1 MIENGKRD
9 FEEDEV
15 SPSDG
20 ENVHAHID
28 NEDGA
33 SHESKKPRK
42 AYQYSHATVKTGCNS
57 CKTRRVKCDETKP
70 ACMRCQNFGRVCD
83 GYPAFNERWK
93 PENQMIAVSTSVLP
107 TYQENSNP
115 EAFHLL
121 RNIDHVPQNDPMERT
136 FPPSEETWYEW
147 ESPLMKL
154 PSINEL
160 PEGSPMND
168 SRPPVPLVNRSS
180 WESTHIPQDG
190 ASSTSQNA
198 QATDF
203 ETLESTS
210 SYDNISRIDNPLQET
225 SNKWDTNSLDTF
237 SDLWMPFTK
246 QEIPQYDLSQSSKAD
261 MRWDNIGSEH
271 EFDKVIR
278 RRDRQAY
285 EREHVKVNK
294 ENISSSLNT
303 ANIMKKP
310 IPPEKFERT
319 LALYSEFRMEEKR
332 ACSSSTPNN
341 DFMLN
346 ESPFFDKTSDYSS
359 VASLDSSSI
368 ASVISRPGSAQSNVI
383 SQRRRKRFS
392 PLAKRKTAFLRYL
405 GACQNCRAR
414 NIKCSLDHHDLE
426 AVEIAYQNAS
436 LDGKSTTDH
445 REEEPISK
453 WHMGH
458 INNNKDFKKSKDTLK
473 YISGDKTTLNP
484 THYSNNSALIPAFTG
499 GPGSLS
505 DALLQDHQPF
515 DRSNNSTIL
524 TDKECEI
531 GSPNVPPI
539 DTDESDSKIWK
550 YNDFIT
556 QPRPHA
562 ISSDNIFNNIE
573 YLDNQMMNQQ
583 NSLVYTTNELEM
595 YSSDGPLP
603 TTSQGPDVPEI
614 VQNSQE
620 RLSFLEQF
628 SGTLEPPKDSNFLFH
643 PPYLVMPLYPE
654 MEHNRRFS
662 TELKGDRNT
671 NDWDL
676 QSIRS
681 INTYRDSG
689 LGSSLPSQGSDII
702 TQELPQ
708 AAKEEILT
716 IIRTDS
722 EFQLSLSNI
731 ASKISKPRFIRN
743 IRRLLQFF
751 ILDLRKTVTDT
762 REKDAVNILE
772 RHALWFATRLFDFSN
787 PNRDSDS
794 LTMASYLDQQIDK
807 RLLLEQY
814 LASSLGTKL
823 SEAQIRDGAEKIDA
837 SAMEVD
843 DLIDID
849 YSNFPN
855 VEHIKQFISGGSAFE
870 VLRLNTSQFARN
882 ELPDPSSEN
891 TRLHIDQQTS
901 SHLKANR
908 ISNFQQFRLI
918 LAKQARIVLIIQR
931 FLKLMRVHSIVHSY
945 SAVYQEKPGVLEIV
959 SNPFDNNSS
968 NETSETTPDISIT
981 TSGDIESDT
990 SGTDYDSDDLPDDP
1004 ELSASAEE
1012 RITNPKAYFEKLES
1026 LELRMF
1032 SNSGLFIHKTGHST
1046 GPAQDEALLCLPKSE
1061 HYKCHTDSLLDIIKS
1076 SGSGLLL
1083 EFLVCHNRAYR
1094 AGDNLTTLQEH
1105 GYCAKHISMLV
1116 QDQQRAEVVRVIQI
1130 EIQTILDLVEVFK
1143 NFMGLLL
1150 ASFTSGSFYN
1160 TSTTDELDRLI
1171 KESGDSLNLTQ
1182 KCLEVLDIISISSS
1196 NDMWSRPLNGFVWQ
1210 LTTQVIELAILSYA
1224 GAHIQPFD
1232 TELMEKGIPS
1242 FHLPQQFKYHDNTLN
1257 RFEGPSFST
1266 LGGLGVKIC
1275 RRQLQCMDRFLG
1287 RKQPWV
1293 FHPFNHGSPDPRIR
1307 LFLSSTIEALTDLW
1321 GPSWKIMKSSLTN
1334 EIKQYDIG
1342 NGAIIP
1348 WKTREAGNDTHLIPL
1363 NSEVFCH
1370 WIPFRSWNEDEV
1382 EVNQELL
1389 PRQYLLSSDIL
1400 LIGAPTDYGLVVN
1413 KKCIPSPERILQI
1426 KSRLSDQQA
1435 LRQPNTSRA
1444 RRYVDS
1450 HAIQIQGSAMGFIS
1464 GSGQVTYKRRIGHTM
1479 KDSLVERWRHG
1490 LRNPVD
1496 LEAFSGVEVSLC
1508 SRNARRRRLL
1518 NILASDT
1525 MINYLHAISF
1535 TWDKGVCEASY
1546 FKALRCPKSF
1556 RKFWKA
1562 HKDWQTNI
1570 GDAISKCLDA
1580 LEETGIDEDNQ
1591 ELSAFWVESFDTE
1604 GDSDGEDDD
1613 NSVGQPDLTKDN
1625 ATGGGIQSVVQ
1636 NSIASGLPTP
1646 PNSLVSLDLDK
1657 FFEEWVVTLFR
1668 SEHTWTGFL
1677 EDSEESSTMVVVGKE
1692 CLDFHDQDGF
1702 GRCCFLAAKTKGYS
1716 VLQTSLQIN
1725 ESLLS
1730 NCSAKLKQEKVDSCK
1745 TVWNAQELKRGTTFC
1760 LGNHGTLEVIS
1771 GSSKLCPTVVEWKG
1785 VKGGKTV
1792 GGILKE
1798 VKNVGVNENLL
1809 GKGTEKHHKEF
1820 IRGCWKVKP
1829 LPVLV
1834 MSKSTKVRFGKD

>member
-20 ENVHAHID
+20 ENVHAHVN
-28 NEDGA
+28 NEDGG

-42 AYQYSHATVKTGCNS
+42 AYQHSHAKVKTGCNT
-57 CKTRRVKCDETKP
+57 CKTRRVICDESKP
-70 ACMRCQNFGRVCD
+70 GCMKCQRLGRVCD

-93 PENQMIAVSTSVLP
+93 PENQMIAVSASVLP
-107 TYQENSNP
+107 IYQENSNP
-115 EAFHLL
+115 EALHLS
-121 RNIDHVPQNDPMERT
+121 RNIDHVLQNDLMKRS
-136 FPPSEETWYEW
+136 FPPPEEAWYEW
-147 ESPLMKL
+147 ESPLTKL
-154 PSINEL
+154 PSIDEL
-160 PEGSPMND
+160 PEGFPMHDSP
-168 SRPPVPLVNRSS
+168 PPVPLVNSSS
-180 WESTHIPQDG
+180 WESTHTTQDG
-190 ASSTSQNA
+190 APFTSQNA
-198 QATDF
+198 KVTGF
-203 ETLESTS
+203 ETSESTS
-210 SYDNISRIDNPLQET
+210 SYYNVSRIETPLQET
-225 SNKWDTNSLDTF
+225 SNLYDISLDIF
-237 SDLWMPFTK
+237 SDSWMPFPK
-246 QEIPQYDLSQSSKAD
+246 KEIPQYDLSQSSKGD
-261 MRWDNIGSEH
+261 TRWDSIISEP
-271 EFDKVIR
+271 KVGKFVP

-285 EREHVKVNK
+285 EREHVKVDE

-303 ANIMKKP
+303 ANIVKKP
-310 IPPEKFERT
+310 IPPEKFKRA
-319 LALYSEFRMEEKR
+319 LALYSEFRMEEDR
-332 ACSSSTPNN
+332 ACSSSTPGN
-341 DFMLN
+341 DSMLN

-368 ASVISRPGSAQSNVI
+368 ASVISRPGSAQSDVT
-383 SQRRRKRFS
+383 SRRRSRRT
-392 PLAKRKTAFLRYL
+392 LRTAKRTALIRYL
-405 GACQNCRAR
+405 GACQNCRIR
-414 NIKCSLDHHDLE
+414 YIRCSLDHHDLE
-426 AVEIAYQNAS
+426 AVEMAYQNAS
-436 LDGKSTTDH
+436 LDGKSTNH
-445 REEEPISK
+445 REEKSISK
-453 WHMGH
+453 WFMEH
-458 INNNKDFKKSKDTLK
+458 IDNNQDFEKSDDT
-473 YISGDKTTLNP
+473 ISDDKTALNP
-484 THYSNNSALIPAFTG
+484 TYYSNIPAFTS

-505 DALLQDHQPF
+505 DTLLQDHQPF
-515 DRSNNSTIL
+515 DRSNNSTML
-524 TDKECEI
+524 TNKECEI

-539 DTDESDSKIWK
+539 DTEESDSNIWK

-562 ISSDNIFNNIE
+562 ISSGNRFNNIE
-573 YLDNQMMNQQ
+573 YLDNSMMNRQ
-583 NSLVYTTNELEM
+583 NPLVDTTNELEM

-603 TTSQGPDVPEI
+603 TTSQGPDIPEM

-620 RLSFLEQF
+620 RLSFFEQF
-628 SGTLEPPKDSNFLFH
+628 SGILELPKDYNFL
-643 PPYLVMPLYPE
+643 PPPPSKPVMLRRSE

-662 TELKGDRNT
+662 TELKGHQNT
-671 NDWDL
+671 NDWNI
-676 QSIRS
+676 QSIIS

-689 LGSSLPSQGSDII
+689 LGSSLPSQGSDSI

-751 ILDLRKTVTDT
+751 NLDLRKTAIDT

-772 RHALWFATRLFDFSN
+772 RHTLWFATRLFDFSN

-823 SEAQIRDGAEKIDA
+823 CKAQMGDEAEKIDT

-855 VEHIKQFISGGSAFE
+855 VEHIKKFISGGSAFE

-901 SHLKANR
+901 SHLKTNH

-918 LAKQARIVLIIQR
+918 LAKQARIVLVIQK
-931 FLKLMRVHSIVHSY
+931 FLKLMRAHSIVHSY
-945 SAVYQEKPGVLEIV
+945 SAVYQAKPGVLEIV
-959 SNPFDNNSS
+959 SNPSDNNSS
-968 NETSETTPDISIT
+968 NETSEITPDISIA

-1026 LELRMF
+1026 LELQMF
-1032 SNSGLFIHKTGHST
+1032 SNSGLFIHKTGDST

-1061 HYKCHTDSLLDIIKS
+1061 HYKYHTDSLLDIIKS
-1076 SGSGLLL
+1076 SESELLL
-1083 EFLVCHNRAYR
+1083 EFLVCHNRACR
-1094 AGDNLTTLQEH
+1094 AGDNLTILQEH

-1143 NFMGLLL
+1143 KLMGTLL
-1150 ASFTSGSFYN
+1150 ASFASGSFYN
-1160 TSTTDELDRLI
+1160 TSTTTDELDRLI

-1182 KCLEVLDIISISSS
+1182 KCIEVLDTISISSS

-1210 LTTQVIELAILSYA
+1210 VTTQVIELAILSYA

-1232 TELMEKGIPS
+1232 IELMEKDIPS
-1242 FHLPQQFKYHDNTLN
+1242 FHLPQRFKYHDDTLN
-1257 RFEGPSFST
+1257 RFGCPSFST

-1287 RKQPWV
+1287 KKQPWV
-1293 FHPFNHGSPDPRIR
+1293 FHPSNHGSPDPKIR

-1321 GPSWKIMKSSLTN
+1321 GPSWKIMESSLTN

-1400 LIGAPTDYGLVVN
+1400 LIGAPTDYGLIVN
-1413 KKCIPSPERILQI
+1413 EKCVPSPERILRI

-1490 LRNPVD
+1490 LRNPID

-1525 MINYLHAISF
+1525 MVNYLHAISF

-1546 FKALRCPKSF
+1546 FKALRYPKSF

-1562 HKDWQTNI
+1562 HKDWQSNI
-1570 GDAISKCLDA
+1570 GDAISKCFDA

-1591 ELSAFWVESFDTE
+1591 ELSAFWVESFDAE

-1613 NSVGQPDLTKDN
+1613 NSVGQPDSIKDN
-1625 ATGGGIQSVVQ
+1625 ATGGGIQSVIQ
-1636 NSIASGLPTP
+1636 NNIANGLPTP
-1646 PNSLVSLDLDK
+1646 PKSLLSLDLDTCK

-1677 EDSEESSTMVVVGKE
+1677 EDSEETSTMVVVGKE

-1702 GRCCFLAAKTKGYS
+1702 GRCCFLSAKTKGYS

-1730 NCSAKLKQEKVDSCK
+1730 HGSTKLKQEKVDSCK
-1745 TVWNAQELKRGTTFC
+1745 NVWNAHELKRGTTFC

-1771 GSSKLCPTVVEWKG
+1771 VSSKLCPTVVEWKG

-1798 VKNVGVNENLL
+1798 VKNVGVNENFL

-1820 IRGCWKVKP
+1820 IRGCWEVKP